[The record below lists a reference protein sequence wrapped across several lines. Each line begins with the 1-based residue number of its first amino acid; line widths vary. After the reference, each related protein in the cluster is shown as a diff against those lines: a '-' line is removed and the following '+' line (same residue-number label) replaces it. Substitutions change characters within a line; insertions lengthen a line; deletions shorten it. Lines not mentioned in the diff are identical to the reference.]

1 MLYDSIQINAQ
12 PKDVKDVVTLGYVGN
27 VNDIEMEGTTDLV
40 TAINLLNS
48 QLKTLNE
55 KVKSSEFIQVNDYIV
70 YSGPVINLTH
80 QNIVESEDFELTVN
94 GIEYLM
100 GRDFDVDFTLGEVT
114 WKDDSFELDDS
125 MRILAQYKIRK
136 RDE

>member
-1 MLYDSIQINAQ
+1 MLYDSIQINAK

-27 VNDIEMEGTTDLV
+27 VNDIEIEGTTDLV
-40 TAINLLNS
+40 SAINMLNS
-48 QLKTLNE
+48 EIKTLNE
-55 KVKSSEFIQVNDYIV
+55 KVKSNEFIQVNDYVV
-70 YSGPVINLTH
+70 YRGEIINLTH
-80 QNIVESEDFELTVN
+80 QNIVETEDFELTIN

-100 GRDFDVDFTLGEVT
+100 GRDFDVDFTLGQVT

>member
-1 MLYDSIQINAQ
+1 MLYDSIQINAK

-40 TAINLLNS
+40 SAINMLNS
-48 QLKTLNE
+48 EIKTLNE
-55 KVKSSEFIQVNDYIV
+55 KVKSSEFIQVNDYVV
-70 YSGPVINLTH
+70 YRGEIINLTH
-80 QNIVESEDFELTVN
+80 QNIVETEDFELTVN

-100 GRDFDVDFTLGEVT
+100 DRDFDVDFTLGQVT

-125 MRILAQYKIRK
+125 MRILVQYKIRK